1 LGFTC
6 VNDVTAR
13 DLQNRDPQWT
23 RAKGFDTFCPVGP
36 CLLEG
41 GPGDGSG
48 FALETRVNGELRQ
61 QASTNDFIFSLQ
73 RIFAAI
79 TAVMTLEPGDLI
91 ATGTPA
97 AGGPFWLWR
106 YWHRPTPEQI
116 ECARRLR
123 LHAIGRIAGGE
134 ILEMLPAPVPGGEN
148 LPPLLVY
155 QYEFAGVTYQASQ
168 ANSNW

>member
-1 LGFTC
+1 MPRE
-6 VNDVTAR
+6 VYY
-13 DLQNRDPQWT
+13 
-23 RAKGFDTFCPVGP
+23 
-36 CLLEG
+36 
-41 GPGDGSG
+41 
-48 FALETRVNGELRQ
+48 
-61 QASTNDFIFSLQ
+61 
-73 RIFAAI
+73 AA
-79 TAVMTLEPGDLI
+79 AGLM
-91 ATGTPA
+91 A
-97 AGGPFWLWR
+97 AGGAFWLWR

-168 ANSNW
+168 ALHMVPVALDPAAWIPGWPAQVKFDPANPGNSIIACEHWVGIRNDRARSASPGEARR